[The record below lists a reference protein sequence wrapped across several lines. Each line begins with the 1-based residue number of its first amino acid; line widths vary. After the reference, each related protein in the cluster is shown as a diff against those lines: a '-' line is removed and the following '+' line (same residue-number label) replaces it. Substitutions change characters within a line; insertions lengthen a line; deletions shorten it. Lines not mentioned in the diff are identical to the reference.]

1 MISKHNNRLIWIS
14 WAVLMP
20 IFFYYAHLVSPLGQ
34 IEKANFFI
42 IFCLF
47 LVVAN
52 MPIQINDATFS
63 FILGIS
69 ILVFLK
75 YGLFAELLITQM
87 GYAFLY
93 IRLSLTRKTLYR
105 MPLNSLMFAICS
117 VGSALLYKLFGGTIG
132 FSGTKE
138 MIDNLVP
145 LLIYTLVSFWI
156 NQIIL
161 YVITSK
167 LFKKD
172 VKLFN
177 REFRWDLFI
186 SLLMYPIGISLYLML
201 ETKGYLTLFYIAIYY
216 IILMV
221 ILNSLSSAL
230 NMNKYLKQT
239 MKISQKMTQRM
250 EEDNVI
256 DEFFDQ
262 LTNLIPVTYGTL
274 YLMKDDQLTL
284 KRFFQNNTEDKDF
297 STPNLK
303 SIFEGSITEKVFS
316 EKKEY
321 IFNRRSQWF
330 TNDHQQYINA
340 ESLLSIPIIKNKQV
354 IGVLTLASEQ
364 KNAYKRYQVV
374 MVEILALYLAIAI
387 ENARF
392 YLETKMKSETDSL
405 TGLYNFQYLEALI
418 KSEFI
423 RLKTFEIKS
432 ISLLL
437 MDLDHFKRVNDLY
450 GHQAGNE
457 VLYEVAQRIKSI
469 VQKKGIVARFG
480 GEEFSVLLVNHDE
493 NETYLIAEEL
503 RTSLEN
509 IPFYVTDHM
518 KNENQKIKLTITAS
532 IGAAIAPNVANEPTD
547 LIRCADRAMYSDAK
561 NAGRNKVA
569 LYSK

>member
-14 WAVLMP
+14 WAVCMP
-20 IFFYYAHLVSPLGQ
+20 ILFYYAHMVSPLGQ
-34 IEKANFFI
+34 MEQANFLI
-42 IFCLF
+42 IIGLF

-52 MPIQINDATFS
+52 MPIRINDATFS

-69 ILVFLK
+69 ILVFLT
-75 YGLFAELLITQM
+75 YGLFAELLISQI

-93 IRLSLTRKTLYR
+93 IRLSITRKTLYR

-117 VGSALLYKLFGGTIG
+117 VGSALLYKLFGGTIEPN
-132 FSGTKE
+132 GTKE

-145 LLIYTLVSFWI
+145 LMIYTLASFWI

-161 YVITSK
+161 HVITIQ
-167 LFKKD
+167 LFKRD
-172 VKLFN
+172 VKFFN

-216 IILMV
+216 IILMA

-250 EEDNVI
+250 EEDDVI

-274 YLMKDDQLTL
+274 YLMDNDQLKL
-284 KRFFQNNTEDKDF
+284 KRFFQNKVEEKNF
-297 STPNLK
+297 STPNFNLYV
-303 SIFEGSITEKVFS
+303 GSITEKVFS
-316 EKKEY
+316 EKKEF

-330 TNDHQQYINA
+330 TNDHQKYIDA
-340 ESLLSIPIIKNKQV
+340 ESLLSIPIIKNQQV

-418 KSEFI
+418 KSEFV
-423 RLKTFEIKS
+423 RLKTFDIKT

-437 MDLDHFKRVNDLY
+437 IDLDHFKRVNDHY

-457 VLYEVAQRIKSI
+457 VLFEVAQRIKNI
-469 VQKKGIVARFG
+469 VHTKGVVARFG

-493 NETYLIAEEL
+493 NETFLIAEEI
-503 RTSLEN
+503 RTTLEN
-509 IPFYVTDHM
+509 IPFFVTNHM
-518 KNENQKIKLTITAS
+518 ANENQQIKLTITAS
-532 IGAAIAPNVANEPTD
+532 IGAAIAPFVANEPTD